1 MPITAGSTP
10 ATAEPA
16 NAPSGSIPSAFARS
30 ALAITSAAAPSL
42 IPLALPAVTEP
53 RGPKR
58 RLQGGE
64 LLDGRARPRMLVV
77 DELAHRHQLVREPAG
92 LVRGVP
98 ARLRSGRE
106 GILILARDA

>member
-1 MPITAGSTP
+1 MPITAGLTP

-16 NAPSGSIPSAFARS
+16 KVPSGSIPSAFARS

-53 RGPKR
+53 AVTKR

-77 DELAHRHQLVREPAG
+77 DDVAHRHELVCEPAG
-92 LVRGVP
+92 LVRSVP
-98 ARLRSGRE
+98 PRLRSRRE
-106 GILILARDA
+106 GILILA